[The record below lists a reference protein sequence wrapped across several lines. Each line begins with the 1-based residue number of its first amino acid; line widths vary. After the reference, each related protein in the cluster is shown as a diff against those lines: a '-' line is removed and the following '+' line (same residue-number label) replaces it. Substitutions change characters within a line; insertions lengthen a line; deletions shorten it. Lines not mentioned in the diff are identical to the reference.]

1 MKPHISRYVSLSFS
15 VVVRQNIKAVAVS
28 VHLVGR
34 DTLIG
39 GRRTCSGELG
49 AGVSHA
55 QIAEVALQLRGAYV
69 VPCHRRR

>member
-1 MKPHISRYVSLSFS
+1 MTSS
-15 VVVRQNIKAVAVS
+15 VIVRQSIKAVAVS

-34 DTLIG
+34 DTLIS

-49 AGVSHA
+49 ATVSHA
-55 QIAEVALQLRGAYV
+55 QISEVALQLRGAYV